1 MNSETLKLK
10 PCPFCGDTA
19 KLDYDILDQAF
30 RIECDGCWV
39 VMNDGMDE
47 GAEALVEAWNTRGSE

>member
-1 MNSETLKLK
+1 MNNKTLKLK

-30 RIECDGCWV
+30 RIECDGCWA
-39 VMNDGMDE
+39 VMVDRMDE
-47 GAEALVEAWNTRGSE
+47 GAEALVEHWNTRVSE

>member
-1 MNSETLKLK
+1 MDFKLK
-10 PCPFCGDTA
+10 PCPFCGDAA

-39 VMNDGMDE
+39 VMKDGMNN
-47 GAEALVEAWNTRGSE
+47 GAEALVEEWNTRVSE